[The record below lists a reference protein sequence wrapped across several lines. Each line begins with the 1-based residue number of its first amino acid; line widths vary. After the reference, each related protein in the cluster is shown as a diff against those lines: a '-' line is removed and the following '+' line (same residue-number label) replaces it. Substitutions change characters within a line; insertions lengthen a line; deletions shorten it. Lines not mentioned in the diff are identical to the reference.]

1 MNANKKHITP
11 VFTLRRMA
19 VVLLLVVIMAAQFF
33 FDTWCAVQFRRT
45 GYEIVQAESRQEKL
59 LETRKKLM
67 IERGRLKSPQVLGAR
82 ARDEHG
88 LITPKPEQVVI
99 VP

>member
-1 MNANKKHITP
+1 MNANKKRTGQFFTP
-11 VFTLRRMA
+11 RRVA
-19 VVLLLVVIMAAQFF
+19 AGLVIVVIMAAEVF
-33 FDTWCAVQFRRT
+33 FDTWCAVQCRRT
-45 GYEIVQAESRQEKL
+45 GYEIVRAETRQEKL

-67 IERGRLKSPQVLGAR
+67 IEQGRLKSPQVLGVR

-88 LITPKPEQVVI
+88 LITPKPEQIVI